1 MKTRVLGH
9 TGEKLS
15 AVGLGCM
22 GMTGRYGP
30 SVEKDNLAVLERALS
45 LGVTLFDTADMY
57 GDGANEMLISKFLA
71 PHRQKVFL
79 ATKFGFVKKADGRM
93 GVDCS
98 PEHARRAVEASLKRL
113 KTDRIDL
120 YYAHRVD
127 PDVPVEETVG
137 AMGDLVREGK
147 IRHVGICE
155 ASAASI
161 RRAHREYPLA
171 AVQSEYSVLTREVEP
186 EVLPA
191 CRELGISLVPYSPLH
206 RGLMS
211 AAMPEVSS
219 MDAAD
224 FRRALP
230 RFSGAQYENNMKL
243 VEEFAGIAQRK
254 GCTPAQL
261 ALAWVLH
268 RDDAIIPIPG
278 TKRIAYLEENCT
290 APEVA
295 LDGND
300 MAEIDGLVRKY
311 PDIGKRY
318 DDYNLSLVNR

>member
-30 SVEKDNLAVLERALS
+30 SVEKENLAVLERALA
-45 LGVTLFDTADMY
+45 LGVTLIDTADMY

-79 ATKFGFVKKADGRM
+79 ATKFGFVKKADGTM

-98 PEHARRAVEASLKRL
+98 PEYARRAVEASLKRL

-147 IRHVGICE
+147 IRYVGICE

-171 AVQSEYSVLTREVEP
+171 AVQSEYSVITRDVEA

-191 CRELGISLVPYSPLH
+191 CRELGISLIPYSPLH

-219 MDAAD
+219 LDVAD
-224 FRRALP
+224 FRRTLP
-230 RFSGAQYENNMKL
+230 RFSGVQYENNLKL
-243 VEEFAGIAQRK
+243 VAEFASIAQRK

-278 TKRIAYLEENCT
+278 TKRIAYLEENCG
-290 APEVA
+290 APDVA
-295 LDGND
+295 LDGKD
-300 MAEIDGLVRKY
+300 MTAIDELVKRH
-311 PDIGKRY
+311 PDIGQRY
-318 DDYNLSLVNR
+318 DNYNLSLVNR